1 MPTLEI
7 SYSGLIYTIIL
18 ALVIVV
24 VVYLVK
30 TLKGIADSTKRINDL
45 LDSNRKNID
54 ETIESLPKVCKN
66 IEDITASLKGKTDLL
81 DNLLPSGE
89 EAAASDG
96 SYIENLV
103 TAISSVVDI
112 FSEVSGLFG
121 RKKRKRR

>member
-1 MPTLEI
+1 MTLEI
-7 SYSGLIYTIIL
+7 TYSGVIYTIIL

-66 IEDITASLKGKTDLL
+66 IEDITSSLKGKTDLL
-81 DNLLPSGE
+81 DNLLPGGE

-121 RKKRKRR
+121 RKKRKKR

>member
-1 MPTLEI
+1 MTLEI
-7 SYSGLIYTIIL
+7 TYSGVIYTIIL

-66 IEDITASLKGKTDLL
+66 IEDITSSLKGKTDLL
-81 DNLLPSGE
+81 DNLLPGGE